1 MEFLEE
7 MEYVGDIPEGWKW
20 VKLGEVVFINSKNLT
35 SNYQYDEIY
44 YLETGSIAKGRLSSS
59 YKKFY
64 LKEAPSRAK
73 RIVNGGDIV
82 YSLVRPIQRHYGIIK
97 NPPKNLIVSTGF
109 TVITADNNKADNRF
123 IYYYLTL
130 DEIVEYLDSIAE
142 GSTTAYPSIVPDDL
156 KNLIIP
162 LPPLPEQKAIA
173 EVLSSIDDKIELLHR
188 QNKTLEEMAM
198 ILFRQW
204 FIEPAKDGLPEEWEK
219 VSLGEFIK
227 EVLSGDWGK
236 DEPEGEYKVAINC
249 IRGTDISDLQ
259 NGLPKKTPVR
269 FLKENKFKSIE
280 PKDSDII
287 IEISGGT
294 ENQSTGRAVY
304 INSLNRQLFEY
315 PIIFSNFCRLLRP
328 KENHYTYYLYLYL
341 KYLYINDEF
350 FSLENGTSGIKNL
363 DYKTL
368 LYDLKYPMPKNAEI
382 YSSFYENVSIL
393 FEKIDKNKLQIQNLE
408 KLRDT
413 LLPKLMSGEIRVRI

>member
-7 MEYVGDIPEGWKW
+7 VEFVGDIPEDWKW
-20 VKLGEVVFINSKNLT
+20 MKVEEFAEVVSGGTPRTDKPEFWNGDIAWITPKDLSNFKFRYIERGERNISREGLENSNAKLLPKGTVLLSSRAPVGYLAIAKNELST
-35 SNYQYDEIY
+35 NQGFQSLIPKENIISEFLY
-44 YLETGSIAKGRLSSS
+44 YL
-59 YKKFY
+59 
-64 LKEAPSRAK
+64 LK
-73 RIVNGGDIV
+73 
-82 YSLVRPIQRHYGIIK
+82 
-97 NPPKNLIVSTGF
+97 
-109 TVITADNNKADNRF
+109 NN
-123 IYYYLTL
+123 
-130 DEIVEYLDSIAE
+130 VEYLKSQASGTTFGE
-142 GSTTAYPSIVPDDL
+142 LSKSTL
-156 KNLIIP
+156 KKLTFL

-198 ILFRQW
+198 TLFGQW
-204 FIEPAKDGLPEEWEK
+204 FIEPTKDGLPDGWEE

-236 DEPEGEYKVAINC
+236 DESEGEYKIAVNC

-269 FLKENKFKSIE
+269 FLKESKFKSIE
-280 PKDSDII
+280 PKDGDII

-304 INSLNRQLFEY
+304 INNLNRQLFEY

-382 YSSFYENVSIL
+382 YSSFHGNVSIL
-393 FEKIDKNKLQIQNLE
+393 FEKIDKNKLQIQTLE

-413 LLPKLMSGEIRVRI
+413 LLPKLMSGDVRVKF